1 MFSSSCRYAIRAVI
15 YLAGKGEGK
24 QITGIKKISGD
35 LNLPAPFLSK
45 ILQVLAKKKI
55 LNSVKGPHGGF
66 ALLKKASEITL
77 FDIISTIDG
86 EEVFTGCIM
95 HNGTCN
101 SIDRNIN
108 PCPIHDDYSDI
119 RFAFT
124 ELLKNRTIEDLLKKA
139 GSSDEIV
146 I

>member
-24 QITGIKKISGD
+24 QVTGIKTISGD
-35 LNLPAPFLSK
+35 LKLPAPFLSK
-45 ILQVLAKKKI
+45 ILQLLAKKKI

-66 ALLKKASEITL
+66 SLLKKASEITL

-95 HNGTCN
+95 HSGTCT
-101 SIDRNIN
+101 SIDRNMN
-108 PCPIHDDYSDI
+108 PCPIHDDYSEI
-119 RFAFT
+119 RSAFT
-124 ELLKNRTIEDLLKKA
+124 ELVKNRTIEDLIIRA
-139 GSSDEIV
+139 ASSDEIV